1 MAKAK
6 KQQIDL
12 PASTI
17 ADDWHSKLVTWVN
30 ESDDATQKSR
40 ELSEKCRDYYDS
52 RQWTAAE
59 VAKLKSQ
66 KQAAT
71 VINRIKPKMDALMGM
86 EKSAKTTAKAFPRT
100 PKHEESAEAATESI
114 RFVLQDNAFDQAR
127 SGVWENI
134 LIEGTGGC
142 EIIAKPGGELGEGDM
157 KIIIR
162 HIMWDRLIYD
172 PHSRRKDFSDARY
185 LGQVIWMDHDEAAA
199 LYPQGKDI
207 LETMQTGSS
216 TYNDKP
222 RWMDTTRKRVKV
234 VELYYARD
242 KDIWYACFTGGGY
255 LKASQISPYKN
266 EEGETEWPYEFA
278 SAFVDRAG
286 GRYGPEVQ
294 LLDVQDEINKRRSK
308 A

>member
-134 LIEGTGGC
+134 LIEGTGGG

-172 PHSRRKDFSDARY
+172 PHSRRKDFSDARF
-185 LGQVIWMDHDEAAA
+185 LGQVVWMDHDEAAN
-199 LYPQGKDI
+199 LYPEGTDV
-207 LETMQTGSS
+207 LEDMQSGSQ
-216 TYNDKP
+216 TYDDKP
-222 RWMDTTRKRVKV
+222 RWIDSKRKRVKI
-234 VELYYARD
+234 VELYYHQAGD
-242 KDIWYACFTGGGY
+242 VHYAVFTRGGF
-255 LKASQISPYKN
+255 LKGPAVSPYVN
-266 EEGETEWPYEFA
+266 EEGE
-278 SAFVDRAG
+278 
-286 GRYGPEVQ
+286 
-294 LLDVQDEINKRRSK
+294 
-308 A
+308 